1 MIKRHEINEEQWI
14 CNDIVIRISFLYE
27 RIKQLTALFYLDE
40 IKKEGNRVTIVNEI
54 RDFHKIKDDMF
65 SLVNLGS
72 NVDGNILSFMK
83 QIELISDY
91 LLISE
96 YKLVEVNFQYARV
109 FKDILLNS
117 VKSVCK
123 NPLGII

>member
-1 MIKRHEINEEQWI
+1 M
-14 CNDIVIRISFLYE
+14 
-27 RIKQLTALFYLDE
+27 
-40 IKKEGNRVTIVNEI
+40 TIVNEI